1 MITEVVATEGE
12 GICQG
17 VIVRDVG
24 AVVIAERTFAI
35 GSKKPIHFPVVP
47 FIMNGLPVMV
57 NVTGVM
63 QSKVIGGDRASLT
76 IWLRVA
82 GWYAEFS
89 SFGVV
94 AEIVIEGAV
103 FLAGKHNVF
112 D

>member
-1 MITEVVATEGE
+1 
-12 GICQG
+12 
-17 VIVRDVG
+17 
-24 AVVIAERTFAI
+24 
-35 GSKKPIHFPVVP
+35 
-47 FIMNGLPVMV
+47 MNGLPVMV

-76 IWLRVA
+76 IWLGVA
-82 GWYAEFS
+82 GWDAEFS

>member
-1 MITEVVATEGE
+1 M
-12 GICQG
+12 
-17 VIVRDVG
+17 
-24 AVVIAERTFAI
+24 
-35 GSKKPIHFPVVP
+35 
-47 FIMNGLPVMV
+47 MNGLPVMV

-82 GWYAEFS
+82 GWDAEFS